1 MCTPQIR
8 SAIAPPRSTSVR
20 VVFILRAPCRTQSAY
35 PLISSRQG
43 DQHTAIRPQ
52 KGALHSPVNQ
62 FADETGKFLFET
74 SLAEHSN
81 RNNGAPST
89 KERDER
95 NCPDG
100 VTEQCR
106 SDPRTHRHNEHNC
119 GRNNGNNGSW
129 RTVERRRAAMAW
141 APASK

>member
-1 MCTPQIR
+1 TSRRRACWPKLALIPVCTMSMPQSGR
-8 SAIAPPRSTSVR
+8 AIAPPRSTIVR

-52 KGALHSPVNQ
+52 KGVLHSPVNQ

-106 SDPRTHRHNEHNC
+106 SDPHTHRHNE
-119 GRNNGNNGSW
+119 NN
-129 RTVERRRAAMAW
+129 
-141 APASK
+141 